1 MFSRKISFGS
11 NNLRRLAVCLLT
23 CFIVF
28 MLFSVVQA
36 KNGHGNSHNTNPVG
50 TINPAGIIIGSG
62 GLKSNP
68 SLTNLQGGGASIP
81 GGGGSAI
88 AKPEGAPTKSVGKGF
103 GLSSSGYSVGGD
115 FFVVQGG
122 SNIVVQQ
129 TFSHHNS
136 KGKGKVALA
145 SGDIFSDAIEGID
158 SLASSLETE
167 DTIGAKGS
175 NPGKGLENKE
185 HSHWGNGFNPG
196 GGGGSDKPGQAGTD
210 PDAHSGWGSG
220 NNGQGVGNT
229 WVGNQG
235 RGNGAG
241 MAGGSKGDGGGGNG
255 GGGNGGGGNGGGGNG
270 GGGNGGDN
278 GETTESAPLWKF
290 EEFKV
295 GGCPALMKWMVKE
308 LGTSTVDIRIYV
320 ARTLALSSAIHPCEA
335 CSRLQQAA
343 FVLGDVDR
351 QYINAIAEVVNEFVA
366 PDAPISEEQ
375 MALIAAT
382 FSEHIDDGTQYAVAG
397 EYINALAEYIG
408 IITEEIGWSS
418 DYATAFVMDKYGTAI
433 TESGDANLT
442 AYVMAQLASFGN

>member
-1 MFSRKISFGS
+1 MFSRKISFRS

-36 KNGHGNSHNTNPVG
+36 KPNGHGNSHNTNPLG

-62 GLKSNP
+62 GLKPNP
-68 SLTNLQGGGASIP
+68 LLTNLQVGGASIP
-81 GGGGSAI
+81 GGGGSAVP
-88 AKPEGAPTKSVGKGF
+88 KGGGAQTKGGGKGV

-129 TFSHHNS
+129 AFSHHNS
-136 KGKGKVALA
+136 KAKGKAFLA

-167 DTIGAKGS
+167 DTIGAKGP

-241 MAGGSKGDGGGGNG
+241 MAGGSKGDGDN
-255 GGGNGGGGNGGGGNG
+255 
-270 GGGNGGDN
+270 GDN
-278 GETTESAPLWKF
+278 DDDNNDDDNDDGNDEATIAAPLWKF

-295 GGCPALMKWMVKE
+295 GGCPALMKWLVKE
-308 LGTSTVDIRIYV
+308 LGTSTIDIRIYV
-320 ARTLALSSAIHPCEA
+320 ARTLALSSDIHPCEA
-335 CSRLQQAA
+335 CSRLQEAA
-343 FVLGDVDR
+343 LVLGDVDK

-442 AYVMAQLASFGN
+442 AYVMAQLASFGG